1 MKLAEFFTSH
11 PNQLWHLAKQM
22 GVDYAVGPLPR
33 EENVMKPWDYMNLL
47 HMKQRYENHGIELLV
62 IESAPPTNKIK
73 LGLPGR
79 DEEIEWMG
87 QLISNMGALGI
98 PVLCYNFMAQFNW
111 FRTSTTTRTRGGA
124 LVSSYDH
131 SLIKNAPLTEAGI
144 VTEDQLWDNLQYY
157 LERIVPIA
165 EKAKVKLAL
174 HPDDPPISPIRGV
187 SRILRNAEALQRA
200 IDLVPSEYSGITLC
214 QGTLATAGEHIPDVI
229 RHFARQDKLFFVHF
243 RDVVGTPD
251 KFHETFHDDGQTD
264 MYEAMK
270 VYYEV
275 GFDGPAR
282 PDHVPTMEGE
292 DNTNPGYET
301 LGRLYGVGYIKGLM
315 EAAAAE
321 RKNSS
326 IGSLNVIAVQ

>member
-1 MKLAEFFTSH
+1 MQLAEFFPSH
-11 PNQLWHLAKQM
+11 PNRLWHLAKQM

-33 EENVMKPWDYMNLL
+33 EENGWKPWDYMNLL
-47 HMKQRYENHGIELLV
+47 HMKQRFDDFGIELAV
-62 IESAPPTNKIK
+62 IESAPATNKVK

-79 DEEIEWMG
+79 DEEIEVM
-87 QLISNMGALGI
+87 QQFITNMGALGI

-131 SLIKNAPLTEAGI
+131 SLMQNAPLTEAG
-144 VTEDQLWDNLQYY
+144 VVSEEQLWDNLKYY
-157 LERIVPIA
+157 LEKIVPVA

-187 SRILRNAEALQRA
+187 SRILRSAEALQRA

-214 QGTLATAGEHIPDVI
+214 QGTLATAGEHIPGVI
-229 RHFARQDKLFFVHF
+229 RKFAAQDKIFFVHF
-243 RDVVGTPD
+243 RDVRGTAE
-251 KFHETFHDDGQTD
+251 KFEETFHDDGRTN
-264 MYEAMK
+264 MLEAMK
-270 VYYEV
+270 TYYEV
-275 GFDGPAR
+275 GFKGPAR

-292 DNTNPGYET
+292 DNTNPGYEL

-321 RKNSS
+321 QR
-326 IGSLNVIAVQ
+326 

>member
-1 MKLAEFFTSH
+1 MQLAEFFATT
-11 PNQLWHLAKQM
+11 PTRLWSLAKQM
-22 GVDYAVGPLPR
+22 DVNYAVTGLPQ
-33 EENVMKPWDYMNLL
+33 EQKGLLPWDYMNLML
-47 HMKQRYENHGIELLV
+47 MRKRFEDFGLEIKV

-73 LGLPGR
+73 LGVEGR
-79 DEEIEWMG
+79 DEEIAVMQ
-87 QLISNMGALGI
+87 QLITNMGAVGI

-131 SLIKNAPLTEAGI
+131 SLMKDAPLTEAGI
-144 VTEDQLWDNLQYY
+144 VSEDQLWENLKYY
-157 LERIVPIA
+157 LERIVPVA

-187 SRILRNAEALQRA
+187 SRILRSADALQQA

-214 QGTLATAGEHIPDVI
+214 QGTLATAGEHIPSVI
-229 RHFARQDKLFFVHF
+229 RKFAANDKMFFVHF
-243 RDVVGTPD
+243 RDVRGTPE
-251 KFHETFHDDGQTD
+251 KFEETFHDDGQTN
-264 MYEAMK
+264 MLEAMK
-270 VYYEV
+270 TYYEV

-292 DNTNPGYET
+292 DNTNPGYEL

-315 EAAAAE
+315 EAAAAA
-321 RKNSS
+321 KK
-326 IGSLNVIAVQ
+326 